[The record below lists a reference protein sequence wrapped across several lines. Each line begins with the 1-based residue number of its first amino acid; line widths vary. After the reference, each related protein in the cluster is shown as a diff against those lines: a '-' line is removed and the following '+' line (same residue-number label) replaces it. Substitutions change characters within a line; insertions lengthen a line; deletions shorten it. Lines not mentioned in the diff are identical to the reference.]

1 MSRPFEESP
10 YAFTVPPLV
19 EAVPAAR
26 DRIVS
31 RARGLGLALNEEL
44 AQDLKLLTGELVAN
58 SVMHTRAA
66 CVVSVRWTGQRLRVE
81 VTDVDPTTVR
91 PSQARSA
98 DENGRGL
105 FLVAALATEWGSHP
119 CAAGK
124 KTWFELTVPTS
135 VGDTKTGMPSHAEAP
150 ADHAVFNRAVDTHSA
165 GTEPAPIASACT
177 SNCQELWIE
186 SFA

>member
-31 RARGLGLALNEEL
+31 RARRLGLALNEEL

-66 CVVSVRWTGQRLRVE
+66 CIVSVQWTGQRLRVE

-119 CAAGK
+119 CATGK

-135 VGDTKTGMPSHAEAP
+135 VRDTKTGMPSHAEAP
-150 ADHAVFNRAVDTHSA
+150 ADHAAFNRAVDTHSA
-165 GTEPAPIASACT
+165 VMEPAPIASPCT
-177 SNCQELWIE
+177 RVEHQ
-186 SFA
+186 AA